1 VQPPDLAS
9 AEAPSTPEQWRR
21 LDEETI
27 AAHCDAIRGARPV
40 PPTLLAVVL
49 GAAPSKLP
57 SGDPR
62 RLTDLGM
69 DDDPHA
75 EARALMR
82 NELAESMVRT
92 RRRRMGRG
100 GTGATTTTIAVAR

>member
-1 VQPPDLAS
+1 MQPPARPSTDR
-9 AEAPSTPEQWRR
+9 PSTPEQWRR
-21 LDEETI
+21 LDDEAI
-27 AAHCDAIRGARPV
+27 AAHCDAIRGSRPV

-49 GAAPSKLP
+49 GAAASKLP
-57 SGDPR
+57 PGDPR

-82 NELAESMVRT
+82 DELAESMVRT
-92 RRRRMGRG
+92 RRRRMGRS
-100 GTGATTTTIAVAR
+100 TRAQTAPTMVAP